1 MRGRLVGGPVISA
14 GSRLQGVKHILHE
27 IAVSCPLEIEKGY
40 AGPNGVIAAQFSKLH
55 RLVSSLA
62 RQNCVDVF

>member
-1 MRGRLVGGPVISA
+1 MASDHGPSLFPKSPHGIP
-14 GSRLQGVKHILHE
+14 SRLLQGCVG
-27 IAVSCPLEIEKGY
+27 SPLEIEKGY